1 MNITELIENSFKPHL
16 FIEFY
21 YSGDRMFL
29 SEHMLGESAYHLL
42 LEQYG
47 IFPGCREM
55 ANEIL
60 NHVNILKTG
69 KKQTP
74 IHFINLWVNTV
85 YIKSDNNISQA
96 AYELTTCKWNKS
108 KNNFDSIII
117 DLNINNIK
125 QSSFYPLIMHELTH
139 AYQDYQLRLKGSSLL
154 DSMQNYG
161 VDKNN
166 LVFINSY
173 EETKQ
178 KLAWV
183 IYHLN
188 DFERSSYVAQIGYY
202 FNNVDRV
209 FNNIGEVMEFLK
221 DTIPYKNYQMIFE
234 WCSELYSIEDGK
246 SQSQILTWVE
256 QLSNLEFLS
265 YKKFRNWLKEKQ
277 LRYQNKFN
285 TIIPKIAYQHLN
297 MVEYTTPNFDSLIK
311 INKN

>member
-1 MNITELIENSFKPHL
+1 MIGSGVERWLYDNDVIILPYIDYEYDENVLASASACLVLNDNKPVGG
-16 FIEFY
+16 IVGI
-21 YSGDRMFL
+21 SRFL
-29 SEHMLGESAYHLL
+29 TINQEDSKTYV
-42 LEQYG
+42 
-47 IFPGCREM
+47 EM
-55 ANEIL
+55 I
-60 NHVNILKTG
+60 
-69 KKQTP
+69 
-74 IHFINLWVNTV
+74 
-85 YIKSDNNISQA
+85 
-96 AYELTTCKWNKS
+96 
-108 KNNFDSIII
+108 
-117 DLNINNIK
+117 
-125 QSSFYPLIMHELTH
+125 IMHELTH

-202 FNNVDRV
+202 FNNVARV